1 MTLQNENTLSEDHT
15 SRLVAMGQMAASLA
29 HEIRNP
35 LGSMELYCSV
45 LKREVKD
52 DHSKLELVSNIQQ
65 GITRLSHI
73 VSNCLMFTKDVSV
86 QKQTYSSAEIFLR
99 ETCNYISASSQNLV
113 VSQGKEVE
121 KKYDKGQVNIFWE
134 DIGTENFL
142 MDPYLLGQI
151 VLNLMSNAIDA
162 CSENTHLL
170 EVKKITVSIHHTSK
184 DSWSLLVQD
193 NGKGMD
199 DEVRRRIYDPF
210 FTTKEKGTGL
220 GLAIVHSLVSA
231 HQGTIEV
238 TSAVGMG
245 TTIRIL
251 FTNSGSQGY

>member
-1 MTLQNENTLSEDHT
+1 MTKQEVHTLSEDHT
-15 SRLVAMGQMAASLA
+15 NRLVAMGQMAASLA

-52 DHSKLELVSNIQQ
+52 DHSKLELVTSIQQ
-65 GITRLSHI
+65 GISKLSHI

-86 QKQTYSSAEIFLR
+86 NKQIFTSAEIFLR
-99 ETCNYISASSQNLV
+99 ETCNYNSASCSNL
-113 VSQGKEVE
+113 KIIEENEVKISDNRDQIYISWKDSGSE
-121 KKYDKGQVNIFWE
+121 RFM
-134 DIGTENFL
+134 

-162 CSENTHLL
+162 CIENASRDQ
-170 EVKKITVSIHHTSK
+170 VKRIMVRIIHTSK
-184 DSWSLLVQD
+184 ENWKLVVED
-193 NGKGMD
+193 TGKGMD
-199 DEVRRRIYDPF
+199 DVVKRRIYDPF

-238 TSAVGMG
+238 TSVPGNG
-245 TTIRIL
+245 TKVSIE
-251 FTNSGSQGY
+251 FSNQESQE